1 MELLL
6 CNKEEITRIYETH
19 LVNDFPKAEVKPL
32 KRILL
37 LADIGMYFAYGLYCD
52 GELISYAFFSCSN
65 DTDYV
70 LLDYFAT
77 IAGRRGEGIGAK
89 MLELL
94 KSEICK
100 TKSGII
106 LETEDPDFACDE
118 ADFKI
123 RTRRVNFYTR
133 CGLEHTK
140 IRTTLFGV
148 NYKILVSSKRAISTL
163 SVTHAVTA
171 LYHTLIAEKHLKDN
185 VSIIISD

>member
-37 LADIGMYFAYGLYCD
+37 LADVGMYFAYGLYD
-52 GELISYAFFSCSN
+52 NEELISYAFFSCSK

-77 IAGRRGEGIGAK
+77 VSGNRGKGIGTK

-106 LETEDPDFACDE
+106 LETEDPCFAHDE
-118 ADFKI
+118 EDLDI
-123 RTRRVNFYTR
+123 RTRRVNFYTK

-140 IRTTLFGV
+140 IKTTLFGV
-148 NYKILVSSKRAISTL
+148 NYKILVCSKKALSTL
-163 SVTHAVTA
+163 SVTHAVSA